1 MVINISDLV
10 IISRIVLNIILPC
23 SVISNFNNLKI
34 YMSLLFL
41 ILIGIICDFVVVSA
55 GYLAA
60 LKKSD
65 DENAFNMINFYGYY
79 VEKI

>member
-1 MVINISDLV
+1 
-10 IISRIVLNIILPC
+10 
-23 SVISNFNNLKI
+23 
-34 YMSLLFL
+34 MSLLFL

>member
-1 MVINISDLV
+1 
-10 IISRIVLNIILPC
+10 
-23 SVISNFNNLKI
+23 
-34 YMSLLFL
+34 MSLLFL

-55 GYLAA
+55 GDLAA